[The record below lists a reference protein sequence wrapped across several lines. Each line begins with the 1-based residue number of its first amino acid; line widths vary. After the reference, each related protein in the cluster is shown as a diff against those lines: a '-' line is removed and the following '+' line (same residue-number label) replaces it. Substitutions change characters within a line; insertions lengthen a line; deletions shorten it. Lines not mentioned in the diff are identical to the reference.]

1 MIINVIRVG
10 GEISYFNEAC
20 ILCISVWKLRR
31 PVRLYR
37 QVRYN
42 GSALFYEQEK
52 PRQGIVMASDPII
65 SSDYWKDLQI
75 NQQDIEFLHNHLF
88 ETEIPLTTRELVTV
102 VIHERNRMEHLAVSQ
117 RRQAGGKIYFP
128 KEDYQ
133 SGDNIVL
140 PSLNWA
146 HGKVMSKRAGVNPDL
161 GEFDVLTI
169 QLEDGTERFFA
180 SRLADHSL
188 NEQPVTDDDDD
199 FDPEAILRAHGNA
212 LEKKLN
218 SSLQEDEN
226 IVRIAGRW
234 FPRALLVDV
243 NVGHLNLAEAV
254 LDMSGGEP
262 LPTAALLKDVS
273 LPEGDNPKLAEFSLN
288 LALQEDG
295 RFDEVGSAGEVL
307 WCLHRLEPEG
317 VREIPSFLRYIPI
330 EYDRSVLDSQML
342 DLEKQLDDELSDI
355 DTNNEGELEQVTISL
370 IYPHLRAGTLPL
382 SNRIQSLFPTAYE
395 SPRVRFSLVD
405 GKTGEKFAGWVVR
418 EHKYVFGLREWY
430 KANELMPGSLVG
442 IKKGEKAGEV
452 IIEAKTHRST
462 KDWLRTAIVGTD
474 GGVVFAMLKQ
484 SVSAEFNDRMAIAL
498 PSFESVDQVWDKDAK
513 RSFDQL
519 VVMMVREMSKL
530 TPQGHVHAQEL
541 YSAVNI
547 VRRVPP
553 APLFALLATKQEITH
568 VGDLHFRIGEQ
579 E

>member
-1 MIINVIRVG
+1 
-10 GEISYFNEAC
+10 
-20 ILCISVWKLRR
+20 
-31 PVRLYR
+31 
-37 QVRYN
+37 
-42 GSALFYEQEK
+42 
-52 PRQGIVMASDPII
+52 MASDPII
-65 SSDYWKDLQI
+65 SNDYWKDLQI

-88 ETEIPLTTRELVTV
+88 ETETPLTTRELVTV
-102 VIHERNRMEHLAVSQ
+102 LIHERNRMERLAVSQ

-161 GEFDVLTI
+161 GEFDVLTV

-180 SRLADHSL
+180 SRLADHAL

-212 LEKKLN
+212 LEKKFN

-355 DTNNEGELEQVTISL
+355 DTNNEDELEQVTISL

-395 SPRVRFSLVD
+395 SPRVRFTLVD